1 MPELDCASLD
11 EDKKEKDKEDKIEDL
26 NAQTIKPTKS
36 PGAQSVP
43 LTASLPEELVSA
55 VEDYS
60 DLAPEEDEQRLQE
73 KVANFKVNFTF
84 SIIYRGRP
92 SLITLSDEKSGQE
105 RPLSSRRHQ
114 NCRYHSPS
122 WAILCPCARFISKIV
137 TSEFEIHDEWEY
149 EYSPFDGFWQR
160 RFYGADRRKEDSE

>member
-36 PGAQSVP
+36 PGARSVP
-43 LTASLPEELVSA
+43 LAASLPEKLVSA

-92 SLITLSDEKSGQE
+92 SLITLSDEKSG
-105 RPLSSRRHQ
+105 
-114 NCRYHSPS
+114 
-122 WAILCPCARFISKIV
+122 
-137 TSEFEIHDEWEY
+137 
-149 EYSPFDGFWQR
+149 
-160 RFYGADRRKEDSE
+160 